1 MVFPFHRASQKTDSP
16 RSHGRITTVIAL
28 FLMALLAGG
37 LFFQNTAL
45 KAKEREK
52 ARQEEMV
59 KRQQADKARAL
70 KKAKKETG
78 VRLKCTLLTGCP
90 VKRVHFSQPM
100 SPGLPQSGQKSLPKG
115 STPSTP
121 PQSPVQQPL
130 HAAPPTPIKPI
141 KPR

>member
-78 VRLKCTLLTGCP
+78 VRLKCTLFTGHP
-90 VKRVHFSQPM
+90 VRRVHFA
-100 SPGLPQSGQKSLPKG
+100 LYD
-115 STPSTP
+115 
-121 PQSPVQQPL
+121 
-130 HAAPPTPIKPI
+130 
-141 KPR
+141 

>member
-1 MVFPFHRASQKTDSP
+1 MVFPFHRASQRTDSP

-45 KAKEREK
+45 KPKDREK

-78 VRLKCTLLTGCP
+78 VR
-90 VKRVHFSQPM
+90 QPM

-121 PQSPVQQPL
+121 PQSPVLQPL

>member
-78 VRLKCTLLTGCP
+78 VRLMC
-90 VKRVHFSQPM
+90 
-100 SPGLPQSGQKSLPKG
+100 
-115 STPSTP
+115 TP